1 MAESLAS
8 RFGKTRLILVY
19 LSINY
24 FIVFLDVFIAHS
36 KNNLFPIYEW
46 IPIIFTPLGGLTAIL
61 LLIIPN
67 HHWSKTIYML
77 VNALGVIIGVLGFGF
92 HLQGAAVS
100 STVSFTG
107 LINTNPVFA
116 PLAFIA
122 LGGIGIIAGMNGLN
136 TRRLLIVISFWFFVT
151 AIIAYFDHA
160 ITNFT
165 NIYTW
170 IPIYIGIF
178 AAIVV
183 LLHAYSKQ
191 DKGLDSL
198 LLATIIISV
207 VVGILGFAFHL
218 NADLAGRG
226 TIVWTKIFYQ
236 APFLA
241 PLLYAD
247 LGIWIAIIL
256 FYRNTL

>member
-1 MAESLAS
+1 MNASLA
-8 RFGKTRLILVY
+8 F

-24 FIVFLDVFIAHS
+24 FIIFLDVFIAHS

-46 IPIIFTPLGGLTAIL
+46 IPVIFTPLGGLAAIL
-61 LLIIPN
+61 LLIKPN
-67 HHWSKTIYML
+67 HRWSKTIYML
-77 VNALGVIIGVLGFGF
+77 VNVLGVIVGILGFGF

-100 STVSFTG
+100 NTVSFAG

-122 LGGIGIIAGMNGLN
+122 LGGIGIILGMDGLK
-136 TRRLLIVISFWFFVT
+136 TRRLLIVTSFWFFVT
-151 AIIAYFDHA
+151 AIIAFFDHA

-170 IPIYIGIF
+170 IPVYIGIF
-178 AAIVV
+178 ASIVI
-183 LLHAYSKQ
+183 LLHAYSEQ
-191 DKGLDSL
+191 DKGLASL
-198 LLATIIISV
+198 LLGTIIISV

-226 TIVWTKIFYQ
+226 TIVWAKIFYQ
-236 APFLA
+236 APGLA

-247 LGIWIAIIL
+247 LGIWVALIFFYPKIL
-256 FYRNTL
+256 